1 MESFKLLSNQELATV
16 ASGFRQKLLAAME
29 EPRSA
34 ASIAREFDV
43 SRQRVGYHMRDLER
57 AGCIELVAEQPAR
70 GLKERL
76 YRARPYAF
84 ASAPGKSRTQL
95 SREDRFSWRALV
107 NLIAGSLWDLIS
119 LRRKADAAGKRLA
132 TLAIDAE
139 LHFRSPAERK
149 AFAEELVDA
158 VEDVLRRHAQ
168 PPTAGSRAFR
178 LVLGAYPKNDEQHAD
193 RIDDT
198 NDGGTSNDGQHDTQ
212 H

>member
-1 MESFKLLSNQELATV
+1 MDTFKILSNQELTAV
-16 ASGFRQKLLAAME
+16 ASEFRQKLMTAME

-34 ASIAREFDV
+34 ASMAREFQV

-57 AGCIELVAEQPAR
+57 AGCIELVEEQPAR

-84 ASAPGKSRTQL
+84 ASAPRTARSQL
-95 SREDRFSWRALV
+95 AAEDRFSWRALV
-107 NLIAGSLWDLIS
+107 SLVASSLWDLIS

-132 TLAIDAE
+132 TLALDAE

-149 AFAEELVDA
+149 AFAEDLIDA
-158 VEDVLRRHAQ
+158 VESVVRRHEQA
-168 PPTAGSRAFR
+168 PAEGSRTFR
-178 LVLGAYPKNDEQHAD
+178 VVLGAYPKND
-193 RIDDT
+193 
-198 NDGGTSNDGQHDTQ
+198 GGTSDDGQNHAQ